1 MFDVYL
7 SNRRDLLV
15 VRKGFLRSAKWRK
28 SKKRVVSVSEEIR
41 QAVAKQG
48 YYMRRLKDLRNSA
61 GRRFRQD
68 PKHHA
73 IEQAT
78 DSLHT
83 SRAKAE
89 IVRATE
95 EDPNER
101 DAIERLLQKIE

>member
-1 MFDVYL
+1 MTL
-7 SNRRDLLV
+7 PS
-15 VRKGFLRSAKWRK
+15 G
-28 SKKRVVSVSEEIR
+28 
-41 QAVAKQG
+41 
-48 YYMRRLKDLRNSA
+48 
-61 GRRFRQD
+61 

-73 IEQAT
+73 IDQAT